1 MGFPKT
7 TEDVAREIAARLA
20 HSGDLWPTER
30 ERQQVARHVARAYGS
45 PWTVRRRLISSGG
58 PAAFIVVREDDE
70 VHSDPVQERAK
81 SVADAL
87 NALEEPEDAS
97 Q

>member
-1 MGFPKT
+1 MAFPT
-7 TEDVAREIAARLA
+7 TEEVAQALAAHLA
-20 HSGDLWPTER
+20 HSDPWPTEP
-30 ERQQVARHVARAYGS
+30 ECQQVARHVARAYGS

-70 VHSDPVQERAK
+70 VHSDAVEDRAK
-81 SVADAL
+81 SIAAAL
-87 NALEEPEDAS
+87 NALEELEDAS